1 MLKRYFLNQKL
12 AELSSERRFVVLIF
26 SLGMVGASLAIG
38 HFLVKKSAAQADA
51 QLVVKRQLARGGIE
65 KIKKP
70 IESEQLAPA
79 QPTNADTFKATELKN
94 SAGLFLKKNWFS
106 AMENQL
112 FLVGKNCAINALE
125 MSLVF
130 DVKLPTNPWSFV
142 VKTQLETKNIESL
155 ALIIQR
161 LERAENLTNVR
172 LIATR
177 DIVRNGEKFL
187 IGELTWNID

>member
-1 MLKRYFLNQKL
+1 MIKKYFLNPKL
-12 AELSSERRFVVLIF
+12 AELSTGKRFFVFIF
-26 SLGMVGASLAIG
+26 ALGMVSTSLVIG
-38 HFLVKKSAAQADA
+38 YILVKKNDARADA
-51 QLVVKRQLARGGIE
+51 QLAVARQLARGEIE
-65 KIKKP
+65 KNKKL
-70 IESEQLAPA
+70 IGAAQLAPA
-79 QPTNADTFKATELKN
+79 QPINADTFKAKELKN
-94 SAGLFLKKNWFS
+94 SAGFFLKKDWFS

-112 FLVGKNCAINALE
+112 LLVGKNCAINTLE

-155 ALIIQR
+155 ALLIQR